1 MPKNGANEFYAWVT
15 FCEKLAQ
22 KVDEFG
28 QLPPPVINGSAR
40 DIHILGLALTA
51 RSRGHFIG
59 AIALAKAGMVVDART
74 LVRSI
79 FENLFY
85 IAGLI
90 TEGDAFVRQMME
102 ADQASRDR
110 RGQFMLERPST
121 IIDVKVR
128 GNLARYLKESRQQNP
143 KPKSLDPKGV
153 AKKGPV
159 LDAYLIYSQLSDD
172 SAHPSIASLN
182 RHVQISGDELAM
194 RFVPS
199 ASVHELCDTL
209 MWACNGMISV
219 CVSCTELLHETR
231 LNADIAALAEE
242 YGQLANRS

>member
-1 MPKNGANEFYAWVT
+1 
-15 FCEKLAQ
+15 
-22 KVDEFG
+22 
-28 QLPPPVINGSAR
+28 
-40 DIHILGLALTA
+40 
-51 RSRGHFIG
+51 
-59 AIALAKAGMVVDART
+59 MVVDART
-74 LVRSI
+74 LVRNI

-90 TEGDAFVRQMME
+90 SEGDAFVQQMME

-121 IIDVKVR
+121 VIDVEVR
-128 GNLARYLKESRQQNP
+128 RNLARHLKESRQQNP
-143 KPKSLDPKGV
+143 KPKSLDSKGV

-159 LDAYLIYSQLSDD
+159 LDAYLIYSQLSDN
-172 SAHPSIASLN
+172 SAHPSITSLN
-182 RHVQISGDELAM
+182 RHVQIRDSELAM

-199 ASVHELCDTL
+199 ASVEELCDTL
-209 MWACNGMISV
+209 IWACNGMIGV

-242 YGQLANRS
+242 YGQLANPG